1 MFSTTAILIFL
12 FSIALVGVS
21 IFLFLSKQNAQ
32 KIIDKNKGKPESK
45 SLFVKKYAEAD
56 IKEQAGI
63 YSRLGGVFALSLTIL
78 AFSYTKY
85 DRKVMDLGQS
95 MAIEEVEIE
104 APQTQRENTPPPPP
118 PPPEIQVVENT
129 EVIEK
134 DDNIVQ
140 EEVDEKTQIA
150 PPSPTVKVEEEDV
163 KEEEIFQIVEEMP
176 EFPGG
181 QEGLM
186 KFLAGITYPPI
197 ARENDIEGTVYIR
210 FVIDKSGQ
218 VTNVEV
224 ARGADKILNEAALNH
239 VKKMPAW
246 KPGKQRGKPVKV
258 QYVVPIRF
266 RLS

>member
-1 MFSTTAILIFL
+1 MFTTISILIFL
-12 FSIALVGVS
+12 GALSLMGASV
-21 IFLFLSKQNAQ
+21 FMFLSKQNTQ
-32 KIIDKNKGKPESK
+32 KIIEANKSNAESK

-56 IKEQAGI
+56 LKEQLGT
-63 YSRLGGVFALSLTIL
+63 YSRLGGVFALACTIL

-85 DRKVMDLGQS
+85 DKKQVDLGQS
-95 MAIEEVEIE
+95 MALEEIEVE
-104 APQTQRENTPPPPP
+104 APQTQRELTPPPPP
-118 PPPEIQVVENT
+118 PPPELLIVENN
-129 EVIEK
+129 EVIEDK
-134 DDNIVQ
+134 NDIVQ
-140 EEVDEKTQIA
+140 EEVTENTQVSA
-150 PPSPTVKVEEEDV
+150 PPVQAEEEQV
-163 KEEEIFQIVEEMP
+163 KEEEIFQIVEDMP

-181 QEGLM
+181 QEGLL
-186 KFLAGITYPPI
+186 KYLAGITYPPI

-210 FVIDKSGQ
+210 FVIDKGGQ

-224 ARGADKILNEAALNH
+224 ARGADKILNEAALGH

>member
-1 MFSTTAILIFL
+1 MFSTAAILIFVLSVVLLGATL
-12 FSIALVGVS
+12 FM
-21 IFLFLSKQNAQ
+21 FLSKQNTQ
-32 KIIDKNKGKPESK
+32 KIIEANKSNPESK
-45 SLFVKKYAEAD
+45 SLFIKKYAEAD
-56 IKEQAGI
+56 VKEQAGT
-63 YSRLGGVFALSLTIL
+63 YSRLAGVLALSLTIL

-85 DRKVMDLGQS
+85 ERKIMDLGQS
-95 MAIEEVEIE
+95 LALEEIEVE
-104 APQTQRENTPPPPP
+104 APQTQRELTPPPPP

-129 EVIEK
+129 EVIEEE
-134 DDNIVQ
+134 DNIVQ
-140 EEVDEKTQIA
+140 EEVDEKTQVVA
-150 PPSPTVKVEEEDV
+150 PPVQVEEESV
-163 KEEEIFQIVEEMP
+163 KEEEIFQIVEDMP

-181 QEGLM
+181 QEGLL
-186 KFLAGITYPPI
+186 KYLAGITYPPI

-210 FVIDKSGQ
+210 FVIDKAGQ

-224 ARGADKILNEAALNH
+224 ARGTDKILNEAALNH

>member
-1 MFSTTAILIFL
+1 MFSTAAILIFL
-12 FSIALVGVS
+12 LSVALVGVS

-32 KIIDKNKGKPESK
+32 KIIDSNKGNSESK
-45 SLFVKKYAEAD
+45 SLFIKKYAEAD

-63 YSRLGGVFALSLTIL
+63 YSRLGGVLALSLTIL

-95 MAIEEVEIE
+95 MAIEEIEVE
-104 APQTQRENTPPPPP
+104 APQTQREITPPPPP

-129 EVIEK
+129 EVIEEE
-134 DDNIVQ
+134 DNIVQ
-140 EEVDEKTQIA
+140 EEVDEKTEIA
-150 PPSPTVKVEEEDV
+150 PPPAIKVEEEDV

-181 QEGLM
+181 QEGLL

-210 FVIDKSGQ
+210 FVIDKAGQ

-239 VKKMPAW
+239 VKKMPSW

>member
-1 MFSTTAILIFL
+1 MFSTAAILIFL
-12 FSIALVGVS
+12 VSLALVGVT

-32 KIIDKNKGKPESK
+32 KIIESNKGNTDSK

-56 IKEQAGI
+56 LKEQAGI
-63 YSRLGGVFALSLTIL
+63 YSRLGGVLALSLTIL

-85 DRKVMDLGQS
+85 ERKMMDLGQS
-95 MAIEEVEIE
+95 LAIEEIEVE
-104 APQTQRENTPPPPP
+104 APQTQRELTPPPPP

-129 EVIEK
+129 EVIEE
-134 DDNIVQ
+134 DDKIVQ
-140 EEVDEKTQIA
+140 EEVTEKTQVAA
-150 PPSPTVKVEEEDV
+150 PVVKVEEEAV

-181 QEGLM
+181 QEGLL
-186 KFLAGITYPPI
+186 KYLAGITYPPI
-197 ARENDIEGTVYIR
+197 ARENDIEGTVYIK

-246 KPGKQRGKPVKV
+246 KPGKQRGKAVKV

>member
-1 MFSTTAILIFL
+1 MFTTISILIFL
-12 FSIALVGVS
+12 GASVLLGAS
-21 IFLFLSKQNAQ
+21 IFMFLSKQNAQ
-32 KIIDKNKGKPESK
+32 KIIEANKNNIESK

-56 IKEQAGI
+56 LKEQLGT
-63 YSRLGGVFALSLTIL
+63 YSRLGGVFALACTIL

-85 DRKVMDLGQS
+85 DKKQVDLGQS
-95 MAIEEVEIE
+95 MALEEIEVE
-104 APQTQRENTPPPPP
+104 APQTQREITPPPPP
-118 PPPEIQVVENT
+118 PPPELLIVENN
-129 EVIEK
+129 EVIEEK
-134 DDNIVQ
+134 NNIEQ
-140 EEVDEKTQIA
+140 EEVNENTQVSA
-150 PPSPTVKVEEEDV
+150 PAPVAAEEENV
-163 KEEEIFQIVEEMP
+163 KEEEIFQIVEDMP

-181 QEGLM
+181 QEGLL
-186 KFLAGITYPPI
+186 KYLAGITYPPI

-224 ARGADKILNEAALNH
+224 ARGADKILNEAALGH

-258 QYVVPIRF
+258 QYVVPIKF

>member
-1 MFSTTAILIFL
+1 MFSTVAILIVLAAF
-12 FSIALVGVS
+12 ALVALAAGM
-21 IFLFLSKQNAQ
+21 FLSKQHPD
-32 KIIDKNKGKPESK
+32 KIISENKLKPDSQ
-45 SLFVKKYAEAD
+45 SIFVKKYPEANVF
-56 IKEQAGI
+56 EQSGTFLRI
-63 YSRLGGVFALSLTIL
+63 GLVVALAISIL

-85 DRKVMDLGQS
+85 ERKTFSLGQS
-95 MAIEEVEIE
+95 EALEEIEVE
-104 APQTQRENTPPPPP
+104 APQTQRELTPPPPP
-118 PPPEIQVVENT
+118 PPPEIKVVENT
-129 EVIEK
+129 EVIEEENK
-134 DDNIVQ
+134 IIQ
-140 EEVDEKTQIA
+140 EEITESSVVA
-150 PPSPTVKVEEEDV
+150 PVAAPVKAEEEEV

-181 QEGLM
+181 QEALL
-186 KFLAGITYPPI
+186 KYLAQCPYPPI

-210 FVIDKSGQ
+210 FVIDKNGE

-266 RLS
+266 KLQ